1 MKRVYFDHAATTPTD
16 PHIAQVVVD
25 YMTNKFGNPG
35 SVHLY
40 GREARQAV
48 DVSREQ
54 VAKLINAQPTEIF
67 FTSGGT
73 ESDNIALKGAAHA
86 NRSRGNH
93 IITTAIEHH
102 AVLEPCEDLKKEGF
116 DLTILPVDEFGLVD
130 VESVRAAIRPETI
143 IISVMFANNE
153 VGTIQPIAEIG
164 ALAREKGIYFHT
176 DAVQAVGNYPIDV
189 QAMNI
194 DLLTMSGHKF
204 NAPKGIGALYVRKGV
219 RLRSIQQGGGQE
231 RKLRP
236 GTENVPGIV
245 GIGMAAEKA
254 HSCMEKKVRETTAL
268 RDRLLSGAMAKVP
281 ELKLNG
287 HPVNR
292 LPGNANVSVKYVE
305 GESLLLNLDMKGIA
319 ASSGSACTSGSLDPS
334 HVLLAM
340 GLDHA
345 TAHGSLRLTL
355 GMGSTEEDVDYFL
368 EVFPAI
374 VERLRNM
381 SPLYAMRGE
390 GDASQRCDSTS
401 CKDSECEIRGS

>member
-16 PHIAQVVVD
+16 PVIAKTVYE
-25 YMTNKFGNPG
+25 YMTEVFGNPG
-35 SVHLY
+35 SVHSF
-40 GREARQAV
+40 GRQARQAV
-48 DVSREQ
+48 DVAREQ
-54 VAKLINAQPTEIF
+54 VANLINAQPAEIF

-73 ESDNIALKGAAHA
+73 EADNTALKGVAYA
-86 NRSRGNH
+86 NRNRGNH
-93 IITTAIEHH
+93 IITSAVEHH
-102 AVLEPCEDLKKEGF
+102 AVLEPCEQLQKEGF
-116 DLTILPVDEFGLVD
+116 DLTVLPVDEFGRVS
-130 VESVRAAIRPETI
+130 VEAVRNAIKPETI
-143 IISVMFANNE
+143 LISIMFANNE

-164 ALAREKGIYFHT
+164 ALARERKIYFHT
-176 DAVQAVGNYPIDV
+176 DAVQAVGNWPIDV
-189 QAMNI
+189 KEMNI

-231 RKLRP
+231 RHLRP

-245 GIGMAAEKA
+245 GLGLAAEKA
-254 HSCMEKKVRETTAL
+254 RLGMAEKVRYTTGL
-268 RDRLLSGAMAKVP
+268 RDRLLAGILAAVP
-281 ELKLNG
+281 EIKLNG
-287 HPVNR
+287 HPTQR
-292 LPGNANVSVKYVE
+292 LPGNVNVSVIYVE

-355 GMGSTEEDVDYFL
+355 GDDNTEEDVDYFL
-368 EVFPAI
+368 AEFPAI

-381 SPLYAMRGE
+381 SPLYATRGTTQ
-390 GDASQRCDSTS
+390 QRCDSAS
-401 CKDSECEIRGS
+401 CKESECNIRGS

>member
-16 PHIAQVVVD
+16 PVIAKTVVE
-25 YMTNKFGNPG
+25 YMTDIFGNPG
-35 SVHLY
+35 SVHGY
-40 GREARQAV
+40 GRQSRQAV
-48 DVSREQ
+48 DIAREQ

-73 ESDNIALKGAAHA
+73 EADNIALKGVAYA
-86 NRSRGNH
+86 NRNRGNH
-93 IITTAIEHH
+93 IITSAIEHH
-102 AVLEPCEDLKKEGF
+102 AVLEPCEELQKDGF
-116 DLTILPVDEFGLVD
+116 DVTVLPVDEFGRVD
-130 VESVRAAIRPETI
+130 VETLKAAIKPETI
-143 IISVMFANNE
+143 LISVMFANNE

-164 ALAREKGIYFHT
+164 AIAKERGIYFHT
-176 DAVQAVGNYPIDV
+176 DAVQAVGNWPIDV
-189 QAMNI
+189 KAMNI

-231 RKLRP
+231 RHLRP

-245 GIGMAAEKA
+245 GLGMAAEKA
-254 HSCMEKKVRETTAL
+254 RVGMEEKIRFTTRLRE
-268 RDRLLSGAMAKVP
+268 RLLAGILAKVP
-281 ELKLNG
+281 DIKLNG
-287 HPVNR
+287 HPTLR
-292 LPGNANVSVKYVE
+292 LPGNLNVSVHYVE

-355 GMGSTEEDVDYFL
+355 GDDNTEEEVDYFL

-374 VERLRNM
+374 VDRLRGM
-381 SPLYAMRGE
+381 SPLYANRG
-390 GDASQRCDSTS
+390 DVSTRCDSAS
-401 CKDSECEIRGS
+401 CKDTECEIRGS

>member
-16 PHIAQVVVD
+16 PVIAQAVLE
-25 YMTNKFGNPG
+25 YMTDIYGNPG
-35 SVHLY
+35 SVHAY
-40 GREARQAV
+40 GRQSRQAV
-48 DVSREQ
+48 DVAREQ

-73 ESDNIALKGAAHA
+73 ESDNIALKGIAYA
-86 NRSRGNH
+86 NRGRGNH
-93 IITTAIEHH
+93 IITSAIEHH
-102 AVLEPCEDLKKEGF
+102 AVLEPCDELKKEGF
-116 DLTILPVDEFGLVD
+116 EVTILPVDEFGRVD
-130 VESVRAAIRPETI
+130 PEAVKAGIKPETI
-143 IISVMFANNE
+143 LISIMFANNE

-164 ALAREKGIYFHT
+164 AIAKERGIYFHT
-176 DAVQAVGNYPIDV
+176 DAVQAVGNWPIDV
-189 QAMNI
+189 KAMNI

-231 RKLRP
+231 RHLRP

-245 GIGMAAEKA
+245 GLGLAAEKA
-254 HSCMEKKVRETTAL
+254 RVGMDEKIRYTTRL
-268 RDRLLSGAMAKVP
+268 RDRLLAGILDKVP
-281 ELKLNG
+281 EIKLNG
-287 HPVNR
+287 HPSFR
-292 LPGNANVSVKYVE
+292 LPGNVNVSVIYVE

-355 GMGSTEEDVDYFL
+355 GDDNTEEDVDYFL

-374 VERLRNM
+374 VERLRSM
-381 SPLYAMRGE
+381 SPLYASRG
-390 GDASQRCDSTS
+390 ASGKHCDSVS
-401 CKDSECEIRGS
+401 CKESECKIRGS